1 MFKSM
6 IKYRVNFPVKQMITK
21 VYDWAVKKVYAS
33 VILDCAVTFIKINY
47 TRADSSIPLLV
58 SIIFALQSIN
68 TMVLIDSM

>member
-1 MFKSM
+1 MFESM
-6 IKYRVNFPVKQMITK
+6 IKYRVNFPVNQMITK
-21 VYDWAVKKVYAS
+21 VYDWAIKKVYAS
-33 VILDCAVTFIKINY
+33 VISDYAVTFIKINY

>member
-1 MFKSM
+1 MFESM
-6 IKYRVNFPVKQMITK
+6 IKYRVNFPVNQMITK
-21 VYDWAVKKVYAS
+21 VYDWAIKKVYAS
-33 VILDCAVTFIKINY
+33 VILDYAVTFIKINY